1 MDAQGRV
8 LGRHRGVIRYTV
20 GQRRGLGVSAGRP
33 LYVQRIDA
41 AENRVV
47 LCGEEGLYTRRA
59 EAEGFNWIAFEKPP
73 AWLRAEA
80 KLRAGHGGAPAEVW
94 TGADGRV
101 RVEFDEPQRAVTPG
115 QALVLYRGKLPKFR
129 NLGEDG
135 KPHMIF
141 NWFDWKRDGR
151 EYPKIH
157 PSQKPIS
164 VLKRLIET
172 FTDEGDVVIDP
183 CAGSGST
190 LRAARELGRNSYGFE
205 VSRDFYRKANE
216 QMLGEEV
223 AG

>member
-1 MDAQGRV
+1 MIVFCAFQQIPK
-8 LGRHRGVIRYTV
+8 VIT
-20 GQRRGLGVSAGRP
+20 
-33 LYVQRIDA
+33 
-41 AENRVV
+41 
-47 LCGEEGLYTRRA
+47 
-59 EAEGFNWIAFEKPP
+59 EAEKYGFKNYSPLVFCKNYSPHVLKANMKIV
-73 AWLRAEA
+73 
-80 KLRAGHGGAPAEVW
+80 GATEY
-94 TGADGRV
+94 
-101 RVEFDEPQRAVTPG
+101 
-115 QALVLYRGKLPKFR
+115 ALVLYRGKLPKFR